1 VFEQHDLAVE
11 QHVGGEVDESGE
23 LREVGRDVAAA
34 AGAQVDAAVADVGEQ
49 PHAVPLDLVD
59 PTGTGREVAR
69 GGEHGLHPA
78 MLAPMRAMWSGAVSF
93 GLVSVP
99 GEALLGHDQ
108 PRRPLPPGA
117 RDRRWA
123 DQVQRVCTVDGEE
136 VEYADIVKGYETDD
150 GELITLTDED
160 LDSLPMAAGHEID
173 VIEFVPSDQ
182 IDPMLFEKSYYLE
195 PEAKAAKPYA
205 LLREALVQTDRM
217 AVVRFALR
225 QRESIAVL
233 RVRDKVI
240 VLQTMLWPDE
250 IREPD
255 FDILDAD
262 VELRPQEQT
271 MAASLVESLGAD
283 FDPSQF
289 HDEYRDAVEEMI
301 DRKRTTGETRPAPV
315 ATAPADESDSMTDL
329 LSALQASVDAARSKG
344 GKPAEEEKGEKQAR
358 RQAVVRGEVAQ
369 EGQRRREGGRE
380 ADAEAQARLSA
391 RLFAHEPRQRCGA
404 AEQVALPVV
413 DAECAQVRHH
423 RAPVDVL
430 GHRAD
435 PQLPRHPDDGG
446 DQGPVDGVGVGLPH
460 ELPGDLDRRERQ
472 VLEVGER
479 GVARAEVVEG
489 ETAARLGELAA
500 RKRAA
505 SRLPIAAVSVISSP
519 SRSGSTSATLSCS
532 RIQPP
537 RSWSSSER
545 AETLTSR
552 QRPSA
557 RAAAWPA
564 RRPPAP
570 PPTGRS
576 AARGRCARR
585 RAGTR
590 RAPGRARA
598 RRAGG

>member
-1 VFEQHDLAVE
+1 
-11 QHVGGEVDESGE
+11 
-23 LREVGRDVAAA
+23 
-34 AGAQVDAAVADVGEQ
+34 
-49 PHAVPLDLVD
+49 
-59 PTGTGREVAR
+59 
-69 GGEHGLHPA
+69 

-99 GEALLGHDQ
+99 VKLYSATTNHDV
-108 PRRPLPPGA
+108 RFH
-117 RDRRWA
+117 
-123 DQVQRVCTVDGEE
+123 QVHATDGGRIKYKRVCTVDGEE

-301 DRKRTTGETRPAPV
+301 ERKRTTGETRPAPV
-315 ATAPADESDSMTDL
+315 ATAPADEGDSMTDL
-329 LSALQASVDAARSKG
+329 LSALQASVDAARSKAG
-344 GKPAEEEKGEKQAR
+344 GAEKPAEEKKAPAKRSSSAKSRKKDDDADEK
-358 RQAVVRGEVAQ
+358 
-369 EGQRRREGGRE
+369 
-380 ADAEAQARLSA
+380 
-391 RLFAHEPRQRCGA
+391 P
-404 AEQVALPVV
+404 
-413 DAECAQVRHH
+413 
-423 RAPVDVL
+423 
-430 GHRAD
+430 
-435 PQLPRHPDDGG
+435 
-446 DQGPVDGVGVGLPH
+446 
-460 ELPGDLDRRERQ
+460 
-472 VLEVGER
+472 
-479 GVARAEVVEG
+479 
-489 ETAARLGELAA
+489 T
-500 RKRAA
+500 RKRK
-505 SRLPIAAVSVISSP
+505 
-519 SRSGSTSATLSCS
+519 
-532 RIQPP
+532 
-537 RSWSSSER
+537 
-545 AETLTSR
+545 
-552 QRPSA
+552 
-557 RAAAWPA
+557 PA
-564 RRPPAP
+564 
-570 PPTGRS
+570 
-576 AARGRCARR
+576 
-585 RAGTR
+585 
-590 RAPGRARA
+590 
-598 RRAGG
+598 

>member
-1 VFEQHDLAVE
+1 
-11 QHVGGEVDESGE
+11 
-23 LREVGRDVAAA
+23 
-34 AGAQVDAAVADVGEQ
+34 
-49 PHAVPLDLVD
+49 
-59 PTGTGREVAR
+59 
-69 GGEHGLHPA
+69 

-99 GEALLGHDQ
+99 VKLYSATTNHDV
-108 PRRPLPPGA
+108 RFH
-117 RDRRWA
+117 
-123 DQVQRVCTVDGEE
+123 QVHATDGGRIKYRRVCTVDGEE

-182 IDPMLFEKSYYLE
+182 IDPMLFEKTYYLE

-329 LSALQASVDAARSKG
+329 LSALQASVDAARSKAG
-344 GKPAEEEKGEKQAR
+344 DGAEKPAEKPAAKRASGGKAR
-358 RQAVVRGEVAQ
+358 AKKD
-369 EGQRRREGGRE
+369 E
-380 ADAEAQARLSA
+380 ADEK
-391 RLFAHEPRQRCGA
+391 P
-404 AEQVALPVV
+404 
-413 DAECAQVRHH
+413 
-423 RAPVDVL
+423 
-430 GHRAD
+430 
-435 PQLPRHPDDGG
+435 
-446 DQGPVDGVGVGLPH
+446 
-460 ELPGDLDRRERQ
+460 
-472 VLEVGER
+472 
-479 GVARAEVVEG
+479 
-489 ETAARLGELAA
+489 T
-500 RKRAA
+500 RKRK
-505 SRLPIAAVSVISSP
+505 
-519 SRSGSTSATLSCS
+519 
-532 RIQPP
+532 
-537 RSWSSSER
+537 
-545 AETLTSR
+545 
-552 QRPSA
+552 
-557 RAAAWPA
+557 PA
-564 RRPPAP
+564 
-570 PPTGRS
+570 
-576 AARGRCARR
+576 
-585 RAGTR
+585 
-590 RAPGRARA
+590 
-598 RRAGG
+598 